1 MKTLILCADSFQRAQ
16 HIQVTKEVEDLKKL
30 LQDRQFAT
38 ECIYGANLAKIKDAF
53 LQDSNKD
60 FRIFHYSGH
69 AGGEGIELWNT
80 DASGNSL
87 AYAQDLAAYI
97 GSMKTVKMV
106 VLNGCST
113 MEQIQ
118 HFTQAGVPIVV
129 ATSRPVQDKIAQAFS
144 SHFYAHLLAG
154 DNLLDAFTKTNHLI
168 GADSDLQTL
177 VQQFRGPQFEEVEET
192 PQKLPLY
199 QLYPAPDSAS
209 PVLKATWTQIL
220 DAGFPRKE
228 KKVFI
233 SYAKKDAEY
242 LEDLEMHLTMLKRHK
257 LIDTWNVGEVE
268 VSQDVNVEVNKEIK
282 TAEIILLL
290 VSAKYLANPD
300 IWDNEI
306 TLAVERHKRKEVIL
320 IPIILS
326 PCDWEKAPFGGL
338 VTLPR
343 KGEGIVSK
351 MDRDEAFAEIAGE
364 LRKILQIQK

>member
-1 MKTLILCADSFQRAQ
+1 MKTLILCADSFQRTQ
-16 HIQVTKEVEDLKKL
+16 HIQVTNEVEGLKKL

-38 ECIYGANLAKIKDAF
+38 ECIYGANLTKIKDAF
-53 LQDSNKD
+53 LQDRDKEV
-60 FRIFHYSGH
+60 RIFHYSGH
-69 AGGEGIELWNT
+69 AGSEGIELWNT
-80 DASGNSL
+80 DANGNSL
-87 AYAQDLAAYI
+87 AYAKDLAAYI

-118 HFTQAGVPIVV
+118 YFTQAGVPIVI
-129 ATSRPVQDKIAQAFS
+129 ATSRPVEDKIAQAFAN
-144 SHFYAHLLAG
+144 HFYAHLLAS
-154 DNLLDAFTKTNHLI
+154 DTLLDAFTKTTHLI
-168 GADSDLQTL
+168 GADSDLQKI
-177 VQQFRGPQFEEVEET
+177 VQQFRGPQFEEALET
-192 PQKLPLY
+192 PEKLPLY

-209 PVLKATWTQIL
+209 PVLKATWAQIL

-242 LEDLEMHLTMLKRHK
+242 LEDLETHLAMLKRQK
-257 LIDTWNVGEVE
+257 FLDTWNVGEVE
-268 VSQDVNVEVNKEIK
+268 LSQDVSVEVNKEIK
-282 TAEIILLL
+282 TADIILLL

-300 IWDNEI
+300 IWDSEI
-306 TLAVERHKRKEVIL
+306 TLAVERHARKEVIL

-326 PCDWEKAPFGGL
+326 PCEWKDTPFGGL

-343 KGEGIVSK
+343 NNGVVSQ

-364 LRKILQIQK
+364 LRKILQK